1 MHDFMCKQEKGFAWN
16 DQERGRFRTDFF
28 PPVDFPTIPHTPWI
42 QKNIA
47 IPPGI
52 YDEVCRIIRKKI
64 DAGVYERSNSSY
76 RSRWFCVLK
85 KDGKSLRPVH
95 SLEPLLFSIQVLL
108 QSQNIWQSN
117 LVVVPVAL
125 C

>member
-47 IPPGI
+47 VPPSI
-52 YDEVCRIIRKKI
+52 YDEVC
-64 DAGVYERSNSSY
+64 
-76 RSRWFCVLK
+76 CVKRLTLASTS
-85 KDGKSLRPVH
+85 DQTHPIG
-95 SLEPLLFSIQVLL
+95 
-108 QSQNIWQSN
+108 
-117 LVVVPVAL
+117 LVGFVS
-125 C
+125 